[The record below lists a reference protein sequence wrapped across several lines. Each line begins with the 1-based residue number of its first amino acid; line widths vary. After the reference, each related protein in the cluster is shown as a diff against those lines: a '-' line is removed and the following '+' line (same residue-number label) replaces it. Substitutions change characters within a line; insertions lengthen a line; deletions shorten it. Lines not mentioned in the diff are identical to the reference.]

1 MTKSGPRRVGHFAK
15 DSCFRGSIP
24 SLRSAR
30 RSEVS
35 PTTSQMIGPV
45 EKCRTCRVAPS
56 FHPYRK
62 ERRYD
67 GTSLSQ

>member
-1 MTKSGPRRVGHFAK
+1 
-15 DSCFRGSIP
+15 
-24 SLRSAR
+24 
-30 RSEVS
+30 VS
-35 PTTSQMIGPV
+35 KPFGPV